1 MAGKITD
8 SLFTNNHFKIS
19 ILILIIFFITTW
31 HINVKVKKEMVERT
45 NVMIEDIG
53 VSNIHIATNMLD
65 NYGERLSFLK
75 ATLSGAGTR
84 NLLYET
90 MLKMKESDSSIN
102 DIYIEPLNSLRKNK
116 EDIQHEVFVKNKRY
130 YLKFSLRID
139 SKSQLSMLVDLMG
152 FHQKFSETDTKQVNA
167 YITIT
172 KNGVYLYHPEEEKIG
187 TGINK
192 DDINNERR
200 ALLLNTHI
208 IEKVNS
214 DYLDMPVYRYYY
226 PMDMNGEKWM
236 FTANIPN
243 LDLFESIQKTGNDFL
258 MISLL
263 ATFAFLAVFSLGI
276 LRWRKEFIRR
286 REIEQQ
292 NLNLQLR
299 DEQYK
304 QTVVAAELERL
315 KSGLNPHFLF
325 NSLSSLKVL
334 VSKDSDL
341 AKDFAITLSNLYRY
355 LLKQEN
361 QNVVALK
368 EELDFTKNYI
378 SLQKIRFANKI
389 VTEISLADSLMN
401 YKVPPISLQLLV
413 ENCIK
418 HTKISDNE
426 PLRINIFEENGLLVV
441 TNNYNPRESEI
452 KHSGMGIDNLIKRYS
467 FLTQTNCHFGVVNG
481 YYIAKIPLLLIS

>member
-1 MAGKITD
+1 MAGKITN
-8 SLFTNNHFKIS
+8 SLFRSIHFIIS
-19 ILILIIFFITTW
+19 LLILVVFFIIVW
-31 HINVKVKKEMVERT
+31 HINVKVKKEVVERT
-45 NVMIEDIG
+45 NAMVEDVG
-53 VSNIHIATNMLD
+53 VSNIHIVTNMLD
-65 NYGERLSFLK
+65 NYGERLSILK
-75 ATLSGAGTR
+75 LSLGGISTR
-84 NLLYET
+84 ALLYET
-90 MLKMKESDSSIN
+90 LQKIKESDSSIN
-102 DIYIEPLNSLRKNK
+102 DIYIEPLEPSHKKSGKIWR
-116 EDIQHEVFVKNKRY
+116 EVFVRNKRN
-130 YLKFSLRID
+130 YLKFSLLID
-139 SKSQLSMLVDLMG
+139 SHSQLSMLVDLIG
-152 FHQKFSETDTKQVNA
+152 FHQKFSETETKQVNA
-167 YITIT
+167 YITIS
-172 KNGVYLYHPEEEKIG
+172 KNGVYLYHPEESKIG
-187 TGINK
+187 TTINEE
-192 DDINNERR
+192 DIDHEKK
-200 ALLLNTHI
+200 ALTQNAHV
-208 IEKVNS
+208 IEKVHS
-214 DYLDMPVYRYYY
+214 DFLDMPVYRYYY
-226 PMDMNGEKWM
+226 PIDMNGEKWM

-243 LDLFESIQKTGNDFL
+243 LDLFDSIQKTGNDFL

-292 NLNLQLR
+292 NLSLQLK

-334 VSKDSDL
+334 VSKDSAL

-361 QNVVALK
+361 QNVVSLK

-378 SLQKIRFANKI
+378 SLQKIRFTNKI
-389 VTEISLADSLMN
+389 VIEISLEASLMN
-401 YKVPPISLQLLV
+401 YKIPPISLQLLV

-418 HTKISDNE
+418 HTRISDEE
-426 PLRINIFEENGLLVV
+426 PLHISIFEEENFLVV

-452 KHSGMGIDNLIKRYS
+452 NHSGMGIENLIKRYS
-467 FLTQTNCHFGVVNG
+467 FLTQEKCHFGVTSG